1 MTRDD
6 VQDWL
11 DRYVEAWRTYDRAAI
26 ADLFSEDAEYRYH
39 PGDEPTRGREAIV
52 DEWVAP
58 VGNASGRD
66 AADTWV
72 ARYEAFAVDGNRAVS
87 RGQTT
92 YWTDASHQTV
102 EHEYF
107 NVFLMEFDD
116 AGRCRSFTEY
126 FMKPRKQ
133 ARPLE

>member
-6 VQDWL
+6 LQDWL
-11 DRYVEAWRTYDRAAI
+11 DRYIAAWRSYDRVAI

-39 PGDEPTRGREAIV
+39 PGDEPTRGRETIV

-58 VGNASGRD
+58 AGNASERD
-66 AADTWV
+66 APDTW
-72 ARYEAFAVDGNRAVS
+72 AAQYEAFAVDGNRAVS
-87 RGQTT
+87 RGRTT
-92 YWTDASHQTV
+92 YWTDASHETV

-107 NVFLMEFDD
+107 NIFMMEFDG

-126 FMKPRKQ
+126 FMQPRKK

>member
-6 VQDWL
+6 LQKWL
-11 DRYVEAWRTYDRAAI
+11 DRYVEAWRTYDPTAI

-39 PGDEPTRGREAIV
+39 PQDEPVRGREAIV
-52 DEWVAP
+52 DQWVAP

-66 AADTWV
+66 APDTWA

-87 RGQTT
+87 RGRTT

-107 NVFLMEFDD
+107 NVFVMEFD
-116 AGRCRSFTEY
+116 AVGRCSSFTEY